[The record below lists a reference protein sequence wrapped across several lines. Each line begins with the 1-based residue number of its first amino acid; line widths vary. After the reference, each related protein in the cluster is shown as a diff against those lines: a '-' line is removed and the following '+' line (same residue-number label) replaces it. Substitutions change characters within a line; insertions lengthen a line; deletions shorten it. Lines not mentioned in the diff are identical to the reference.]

1 MEMGQIVAVGL
12 IGTILSVM
20 LKKQNPELSLLTAL
34 ATGLILFFFIC
45 TQIGFLIGL
54 LRETSEKAGISSGFF
69 IIVLKI
75 TGIAYLSQF
84 GMQICADAGEGAIAA
99 KIELAGKILIM
110 TVSAPIL
117 LAVLD
122 VVMGLT

>member
-54 LRETSEKAGISSGFF
+54 LRETAEKAGISSGFF

-122 VVMGLT
+122 VVMGLA

>member
-1 MEMGQIVAVGL
+1 M
-12 IGTILSVM
+12 
-20 LKKQNPELSLLTAL
+20 
-34 ATGLILFFFIC
+34 
-45 TQIGFLIGL
+45 
-54 LRETSEKAGISSGFF
+54 
-69 IIVLKI
+69 LKI